1 MNEYTFSKLDID
13 KNQRAYHSKEITLRQ
28 GDKNGCE
35 ITATLYDHGQRI
47 TRTDLTAYFVM
58 ALPFGDHYYRDQAD
72 YNAGVVHIT
81 IDESTAASVPGDTDI
96 AYFELRKG
104 TDLIATT
111 EAIRVHIEPSAL
123 ADKTPGETYDNEIEQ
138 ALEEIATATTNANT
152 ATANAN
158 TATGNANAATTDAN
172 DAAASANAAAEDAT
186 AAAAAARGAVSANL
200 RFSIDIVEIGGE
212 RRMVLID
219 AGEESEG

>member
-13 KNQRAYHSKEITLRQ
+13 KNQKAYHAKEITLRQ
-28 GDKNGCE
+28 GDKHGCE
-35 ITATLYDHGQRI
+35 ITATLYDHGERI

-58 ALPFGDHYYRDQAD
+58 ALPFGDHYYRDEAE
-72 YNAGVVHIT
+72 YSAGVVHVT
-81 IDESTAASVPGDTDI
+81 IDESTAGSVPGDTDI

-104 TDLIATT
+104 SDLIATT

-123 ADKTPGETYDNEIEQ
+123 ADRTPGETYDTEIERV
-138 ALEEIATATTNANT
+138 LEEVTTAGENASAAANAANT
-152 ATANAN
+152 ATS
-158 TATGNANAATTDAN
+158 GANAAT
-172 DAAASANAAAEDAT
+172 ASANEAAAIANNAADDAT
-186 AAAAAARGAVSANL
+186 AAAAAARGAISANL

-212 RRMVLID
+212 RRMVLAD